1 MKINVIVAYSNNL
14 IIGNDNEIP
23 WNYKEDLSYFKTIT
37 TYTRKPNQ
45 KNVVIMGYNTW
56 LSIGKKLKNRIN
68 IVITTKTIS
77 KELFDD
83 ELYFVDSIGLAI
95 DICKKEYNK
104 KIDNIFIIGG
114 EKIYSYFFKSYFY
127 TLLDK
132 IYVTKI
138 NKDYDGNKY
147 FLNIDNKFYY
157 TEISTSYIH
166 KELEYRVLQ
175 YKQSYIHPDNNYILY
190 ILKIINR
197 KNSIEFGY
205 TLKYDVS
212 SYFPLITILNLNINE
227 ILNNYFNLL
236 NNQNIKNEIDNII
249 NKINNND
256 NNDLVLKNFI
266 NSNYFF
272 HINDDNKLLCIIY
285 QEKAN
290 IINDIPI
297 SIFIGGLLLYTLSF
311 ITKRKMDVLIY
322 SCTNAFILDNER
334 SICSD
339 IADKTSKP
347 LPLLEITNNNQFHI
361 SDFKYTDFI
370 FLGID

>member
-14 IIGNDNEIP
+14 VIGNDNEIP
-23 WNYKEDLSYFKTIT
+23 WNYKEDLEYFKTIT

-77 KELFDD
+77 NELFED

-132 IYVTKI
+132 IYITKI
-138 NKDYDGNKY
+138 NKDYEGNKY

-190 ILKIINR
+190 MLKIINR

-205 TLKYDVS
+205 TLKYDLS
-212 SYFPLITILNLNINE
+212 SYFPLVTILNLNINE
-227 ILNNYFNLL
+227 ILNNYLNLL
-236 NNQNIKNEIDNII
+236 NNDIIKNDIDNII
-249 NKINNND
+249 KKIKNND
-256 NNDLVLKNFI
+256 NNDLVLKNI
-266 NSNYFF
+266 NNSNYFF
-272 HINDDNKLLCIIY
+272 HISDDNKLLCIIY
-285 QEKAN
+285 QEKSH

-311 ITKRKMDVLIY
+311 ITKIKMDFLIY
-322 SCTNAFILDNER
+322 SCTNAYILDNER
-334 SICSD
+334 NICSD
-339 IADKTSKP
+339 LIDKISKP
-347 LPLLEITNNNQFHI
+347 LPLLEITDNNQLTI
-361 SDFKYTDFI
+361 SDFKLTDFI